1 MWFSSPT
8 GRLKDNLRFGHG
20 LLKPSRIS
28 SCIQTLGAGLCANPI
43 RNKSCYRSHLC
54 LTSTQFIL
62 LFIYLDSVA
71 TAPASFII
79 HAWKVLKVLQLWLF
93 YIELR
98 ASSKIKCTNSFEAI
112 FFISFSIHLPCIIRG
127 CVLVLEFRHLKQ
139 HSCGESIDDM
149 HLDFATWLQ
158 QRALLQLHYRVG
170 KVLVIYDSLWKV
182 EARFLSVSW
191 TILDG
196 ISCATLRDSC
206 FVDRLL
212 GVNPSLDVSG
222 YMSNTSTI
230 EKFLTSKPIFKR
242 ILEVLVGVHNL
253 SATIRDL
260 RVDYDVVI

>member
-8 GRLKDNLRFGHG
+8 GRLKDNLRSWIACKSDQKQVLLSIPPVFNSCKLHNSRLEGFGG
-20 LLKPSRIS
+20 SAVVAFLYRA
-28 SCIQTLGAGLCANPI
+28 AGLCCFLLSLWPVLLGNALLPDI
-43 RNKSCYRSHLC
+43 CPC
-54 LTSTQFIL
+54 L
-62 LFIYLDSVA
+62 Y
-71 TAPASFII
+71 
-79 HAWKVLKVLQLWLF
+79 
-93 YIELR
+93 
-98 ASSKIKCTNSFEAI
+98 
-112 FFISFSIHLPCIIRG
+112 
-127 CVLVLEFRHLKQ
+127 
-139 HSCGESIDDM
+139 
-149 HLDFATWLQ
+149 FATWLQ

-182 EARFLSVSW
+182 EARFLSVSC

-196 ISCATLRDSC
+196 ISCVTLRDSC

-230 EKFLTSKPIFKR
+230 EKFLTSKSIFKR
-242 ILEVLVGVHNL
+242 ILKVLVSVHNL